1 MRLTFPC
8 DDAQVIEAIGSDASG
23 ASLTWPD
30 RGWHTSGEMMREMRA
45 GAWRAPLISPYL
57 LDLH

>member
-1 MRLTFPC
+1 MM
-8 DDAQVIEAIGSDASG
+8 QVIEAIGTDASG

-45 GAWRAPLISPYL
+45 GAWRAPLTSTD
-57 LDLH
+57 DLP